1 MKILKN
7 IRKEN
12 RREKKNQI
20 KCGSKTRVSY
30 KIRRK
35 MYITLTIILLICVG
49 FGHVMVIVASSIRAL
64 TSQGEVVRRRDATQV
79 NQRRGHSVQMYVPPY
94 YIYICMVLVLHHY
107 QSIIKWCAG
116 TAVSRQDIPVDRS

>member
-1 MKILKN
+1 
-7 IRKEN
+7 
-12 RREKKNQI
+12 
-20 KCGSKTRVSY
+20 
-30 KIRRK
+30 

-94 YIYICMVLVLHHY
+94 YIYMYGTSFTPLPEYNKVVCRHGS
-107 QSIIKWCAG
+107 QSTG
-116 TAVSRQDIPVDRS
+116 YTRRPFVV